1 MGLDSLSFFGSWRIV
16 ISVFTECYI
25 LRKIGIEISVFTES
39 NILKGFVIRELIEVK
54 TMFAIKKFVRRSPKQ
69 MSSLTCNIGFS
80 LYLLVTAVTF
90 VFISYICNFD
100 FIK

>member
-16 ISVFTECYI
+16 IFVFTECYI
-25 LRKIGIEISVFTES
+25 LRKIGIEISVYTES

-54 TMFAIKKFVRRSPKQ
+54 TMFAIKEFVQRTPKQ
-69 MSSLTCNIGFS
+69 MSSLTYNIGFS